1 MLQKSN
7 QVIFIH
13 SLVSVTVLLSQY
25 EKGNMNTTNWMRR
38 GKEEKQELIGG
49 TLNEIKLSY
58 HFILCFYLSFFSF
71 SPFFSLSSNFQESHV
86 DFHHHVFTHYKL
98 SMCLLLWMLLFFL
111 PLPATILGYSVKYT
125 HSIRMH
131 LWSAIQTY
139 HVSHIHISFFGIEKP
154 LKLFFSL
161 SHDISVWL

>member
-25 EKGNMNTTNWMRR
+25 EKGNMNW
-38 GKEEKQELIGG
+38 